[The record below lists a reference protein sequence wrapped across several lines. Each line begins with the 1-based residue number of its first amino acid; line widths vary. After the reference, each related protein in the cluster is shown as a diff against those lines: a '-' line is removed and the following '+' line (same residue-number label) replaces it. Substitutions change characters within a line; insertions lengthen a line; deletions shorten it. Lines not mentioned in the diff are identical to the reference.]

1 MNFLNSFLLASS
13 FFLTTGT
20 YSAASAS
27 PAGPGA
33 SVAGDATSAP
43 TSAAVETT
51 LTQTLRNSLS
61 ASLSHD
67 LEFPKLA
74 AEPTQEVI
82 VRIKFQVDADNR
94 IDLLDVSGS
103 NRRINAYVMENLQGK
118 VAGEQPILP
127 GVTFVS
133 TVRFIL

>member
-20 YSAASAS
+20 YQAASAA
-27 PAGPGA
+27 PAG
-33 SVAGDATSAP
+33 SVVPTAGDATS
-43 TSAAVETT
+43 TLNTAAVETS
-51 LTQTLRNSLS
+51 LVQTLRQSLS
-61 ASLSHD
+61 RD
-67 LEFPKLA
+67 KEFPMLA
-74 AEPTQEVI
+74 TEPTQEVI

-94 IDLLDVSGS
+94 IDLLEVSGS

-118 VAGEQPILP
+118 VASEQPILP